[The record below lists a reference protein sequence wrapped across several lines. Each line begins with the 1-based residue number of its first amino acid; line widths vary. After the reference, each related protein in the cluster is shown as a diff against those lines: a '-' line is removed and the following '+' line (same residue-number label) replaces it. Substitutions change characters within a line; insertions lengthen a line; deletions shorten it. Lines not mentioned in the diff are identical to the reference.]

1 MNNISLKQPQF
12 FKTMST
18 DMDVFNVSMVGL
30 EQDAEEELWRNRE
43 KEELD
48 TENMSNI
55 VDKASTTLAI
65 QLLSTKY
72 GFDAREAC
80 MYIVSCNVKKVIK
93 KRVMKKKVIDVPVV
107 ETPVVETPVV
117 DVPVVDAPVV
127 VSDKKEKVVKEKKEK
142 VEKVPKEKKE
152 KVVKEKVVKE
162 KVVKEKVVKEKVV
175 KEKVVK
181 EKVVKPPKEKKEKP
195 VKEKKEKVVPII
207 EPSVANVVEVVSD
220 EEGQMYMAF
229 IEKQKYWTP
238 DEYFQNGPIHKS
250 IINDEGDS
258 APGELLGQFVNGQAI
273 FNESK

>member
-1 MNNISLKQPQF
+1 M
-12 FKTMST
+12 
-18 DMDVFNVSMVGL
+18 DMFNVSMVGL

-55 VDKASTTLAI
+55 VDKTSTTLAI

-107 ETPVVETPVV
+107 VETPAI
-117 DVPVVDAPVV
+117 DVPVV

-142 VEKVPKEKKE
+142 VVKAPKEKKE

-181 EKVVKPPKEKKEKP
+181 APKEKVEKPPKEKKEKP

-207 EPSVANVVEVVSD
+207 EPSVAKVVEVVSEVSEEEDD

-258 APGELLGQFVNGQAI
+258 APGELLGQFVNGQAV
-273 FNESK
+273 FNESKQ